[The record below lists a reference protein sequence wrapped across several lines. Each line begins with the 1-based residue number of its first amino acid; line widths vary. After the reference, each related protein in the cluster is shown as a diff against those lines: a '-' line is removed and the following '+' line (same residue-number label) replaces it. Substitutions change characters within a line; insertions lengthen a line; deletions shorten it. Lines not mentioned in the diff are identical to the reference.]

1 MKTVEIIGFKRA
13 NLGKSSS
20 KESRDNGHVPAVMY
34 GGKEQVHFEVPT
46 ILFKDIVY
54 TPNAHLVDLNIEG
67 SKHLCILQEVQFHP
81 VNDMIIHADFM
92 EVSDKKPVKMEVPL
106 RLIGTAEG
114 VLAGGKLVQKLRKIK
129 VRALPKDLPDFV
141 ELEVSGLALGK
152 SIRVGDIKSGSF
164 DILNSKSVTVA
175 TIEIPRALKGKTGE
189 AEG

>member
-1 MKTVEIIGFKRA
+1 
-13 NLGKSSS
+13 
-20 KESRDNGHVPAVMY
+20 
-34 GGKEQVHFEVPT
+34 
-46 ILFKDIVY
+46 
-54 TPNAHLVDLNIEG
+54 
-67 SKHLCILQEVQFHP
+67 
-81 VNDMIIHADFM
+81 
-92 EVSDKKPVKMEVPL
+92 MEVPL

>member
-1 MKTVEIIGFKRA
+1 MKTVEIIGIKRA
-13 NLGKSSS
+13 NLGKASS
-20 KESRDNGHVPAVMY
+20 KETRENGHVPAVMY
-34 GGKEQVHFEVPT
+34 GGKEQVHFMVPT
-46 ILFKDIVY
+46 ILFNDIVY

-114 VLAGGKLVQKLRKIK
+114 VLAGGKLNQKLRKIK

-141 ELEVSGLALGK
+141 ELEVTSLALGK
-152 SIRVGDIKSGSF
+152 SIRVGDIKAGAF

-189 AEG
+189 AEA